1 MATECEW
8 ILKDVD
14 EAAFSRLRSEGE
26 NPIMARLFAGR
37 GISTRAEASVYCNP
51 VSAALPDPALLPGA
65 EAAADI
71 ILDSIRN
78 KEKIVVFGDYD
89 ADGVCASAILATGL
103 QKLGADVNVVLPDR
117 LAEGYGLSEK
127 SLRRMMTQYPDTKLV
142 ITVDNGITAAA
153 EVDWLKAKGVKVV
166 ITDHHLPG
174 DIIPEADAL
183 VNPKVSSSPGFDDIC
198 GAGVAFFTVNLLVR
212 KAVAAGLYK
221 GGKFGGPLLVLA
233 GIATVADIMPL
244 SGANRTLVAR
254 ALKYFPEFQ
263 PPGLHELFSV
273 DFPRSTDKITERD
286 FGFFIGPR
294 LNAAGRIESAM
305 TAYRLLVSTD
315 REEARELAV
324 KVKGLNAGRKGIEEK
339 AITGVLEKISDD
351 APAYVVTSKDLHLGV
366 AGIVAARLSDAK
378 NKPVAVAVED
388 ETGVMNGS
396 VRAPDGY
403 NMHDA
408 LGEASECL
416 SRFGGHAAAGG
427 FSIKPGMLE
436 RFREI
441 FSAACA
447 KQSASAD
454 CGRKR
459 FFDAWLNFKDLNIE
473 LVDSISLLAP
483 FGECNPQ
490 PVFGMHD
497 VQLESVKPIGLD
509 SKHLVLTFSSPREN
523 TQISA
528 SSGIKIATTVNED
541 LPRAVW
547 WNAGAKAEELKRLK
561 RKRFDIFFKI
571 GENTYP
577 SRTDGDERTPPRRLE
592 FFIEDICRV

>member
-1 MATECEW
+1 MAAECEW

-14 EAAFSRLRSEGE
+14 EAAFSQLRSEGE

-37 GISTRAEASVYCNP
+37 GVSTRAEASVYCDP
-51 VSAALPDPALLPGA
+51 VSTALPDPALLPGA
-65 EAAADI
+65 ETAADI

-103 QKLGADVNVVLPDR
+103 RKLGADVNVVLPDR

-263 PPGLHELFSV
+263 PPGLRELFSV

-324 KVKGLNAGRKGIEEK
+324 KVKGLNADRKGIEEK

-441 FSAACA
+441 FAAACA
-447 KQSASAD
+447 KQSASAG

-592 FFIEDICRV
+592 FFIEDIRRV